1 MAEEGVGGADA
12 MEDGAARS
20 GGLLRLV
27 VVVVVVEVLGIGFF
41 RKDRIWVDAEMFD
54 VFKGGASE
62 NGGRR
67 KAFEVV

>member
-20 GGLLRLV
+20 GGLLRLL
-27 VVVVVVEVLGIGFF
+27 VVEVLGIGFL

-67 KAFEVV
+67 KAFEAV

>member
-20 GGLLRLV
+20 GGLLRL
-27 VVVVVVEVLGIGFF
+27 VVVEVLGIGFF

>member
-27 VVVVVVEVLGIGFF
+27 VVVVVEVLGIGFF
-41 RKDRIWVDAEMFD
+41 RKGRIRVDAEMFD
-54 VFKGGASE
+54 VFKGGAPE

>member
-20 GGLLRLV
+20 GGLLRL
-27 VVVVVVEVLGIGFF
+27 VVVVVEVLGIGFF